1 MSNTEKISSELD
13 YSPVVSNHSTTVYRS
28 VAPQGSNSVTTSITS
43 TVGPTEFIIPPSV
56 MNLSKSRLNFT
67 ITSPAQGAGLFAHI
81 NANLLTAIS
90 RITVYDSATN
100 ALWADISNVHQYASL
115 IVPACTDFKDYATKC
130 FQTVNP
136 SEVSLANAQ
145 TKSVEDISKCN
156 LTSGNFCGDGAAAS
170 DLALQN
176 FYFSRRQFYNQA
188 TANTA
193 SYLDVSIPFSAFK
206 LSVLSSDKQLYNP
219 ANLVIQVYWNALN
232 NYAFTGNTAAT
243 DFTTLPASI
252 VNAFTLSNISL
263 TLANEGN
270 LAIVSQ
276 VINKVMTSGISL
288 PIAYPTVT
296 RQAIAAASAH
306 SYQLS
311 LTKGYGQRI
320 LAIVSAPF
328 SAGATANF
336 VNVHGRGTL
345 TTYNTFLNN
354 VPILTPAGFDCTKS
368 QDFIIANREYLE
380 GSVVQTNAEY
390 NLGEWVHIDG
400 FFGSKPIKDVNQHEI
415 DGLDV
420 GTQSS
425 TWQVQANLSAATAY
439 NWTSV
444 ICGQKVLTVSN
455 MGSMVQ

>member
-1 MSNTEKISSELD
+1 MSSEKISPELD

-43 TVGPTEFIIPPSV
+43 TVGPTEFVIPPSV

-67 ITSPAQGAGLFAHI
+67 ITVPAQGANNIAHI

-90 RITVYDSATN
+90 RITLYDSATN
-100 ALWADISNVHQYASL
+100 ALWCDISNVNQYASL
-115 IVPACTDFKDYATKC
+115 LVPACTDFKDYSTKS
-130 FQTVNP
+130 FWTANP
-136 SEVSLANAQ
+136 SETSLANAR
-145 TKSVEDISKCN
+145 TKTVEDISKSN
-156 LTSGNFCGDGAAAS
+156 LTVGNFGGNGVAAS

-176 FYFSRRQFYNQA
+176 FYFSRRQYYNQA
-188 TANTA
+188 TAATA
-193 SYLDVSIPFSAFK
+193 CYLDVSIPFSAFK
-206 LSVLSSDKQLYNP
+206 MSVLSSDKQLYNP
-219 ANLVIQVYWNALN
+219 ANVVLQIYWNALN
-232 NYAFTGNTAAT
+232 NYASVGTAVTNPSTGAGSVDT
-243 DFTTLPASI
+243 
-252 VNAFTLSNISL
+252 AFTLSNISL

-296 RQAIAAASAH
+296 RQSITNATAH

-311 LTKGYGQRI
+311 LTRGYGQRI
-320 LAIVSAPF
+320 LAIVTAPF
-328 SAGATANF
+328 SATAGANNA
-336 VNVHGRGTL
+336 NVHIRGTL

-354 VPILTPAGFDCTKS
+354 VPILTPAGFDAS
-368 QDFIIANREYLE
+368 LNQDFIIANREYLE
-380 GSVVQTNAEY
+380 GSVIQTNAEY
-390 NLGEWVHIDG
+390 ALGEWLHIDG
-400 FFGSKPIKDVNQHEI
+400 FFGAKPIKDVNQHEI

-425 TWQVQANLSAATAY
+425 TWQIQATTSAAADF
-439 NWTSV
+439 NWVSLIV
-444 ICGQKVLTVSN
+444 GQKVLTVSN

>member
-56 MNLSKSRLNFT
+56 MNLSKSRLNFS
-67 ITSPAQGAGLFAHI
+67 ISVPAQAAGNIAHI

-90 RITVYDSATN
+90 RITLYDSATN
-100 ALWADISNVHQYASL
+100 ALWCDISNVNNYASL
-115 IVPACTDFKDYATKC
+115 VVPACTDFKHYATKS
-130 FQTVNP
+130 FWTVNP
-136 SEVSLANAQ
+136 SEASLATAQ
-145 TKSVEDISKCN
+145 TKTVEDISKSN
-156 LTSGNFCGDGAAAS
+156 LTVGNFGGDGVAAS

-188 TANTA
+188 TAATA
-193 SYLDVSIPFSAFK
+193 CYLDVSIPFSAFK
-206 LSVLSSDKQLYNP
+206 LSVLSSNKQLYNP
-219 ANLVIQVYWNALN
+219 ANMVLQIYWNALN
-232 NYAFTGNTAAT
+232 NYASVGTAVTNPLNGA
-243 DFTTLPASI
+243 AS
-252 VNAFTLSNISL
+252 VDNAFTLSNISL

-320 LAIVSAPF
+320 LAIISAPF
-328 SAGATANF
+328 SAQAGANYA
-336 VNVHGRGTL
+336 NVHIRGTL

-354 VPILTPAGFDCTKS
+354 VPILTPAGFDATKN
-368 QDFIIANREYLE
+368 QDFTIANREYLE
-380 GSVVQTNAEY
+380 DSVIQTNAEY
-390 NLGEWVHIDG
+390 ALGEWLHCDG
-400 FFGSKPIKDVNQHEI
+400 FFGPKSLKDVDQHEV

-439 NWTSV
+439 NWTS
-444 ICGQKVLTVSN
+444 IIIGQKVLTVSN